1 MKQLHFN
8 YETSTE
14 EELISFIMNY
24 ASRQTIEQAFLRY
37 TAKGN
42 LVVAEKIR
50 VAKIKAKIRK
60 LEGEI

>member
-1 MKQLHFN
+1 MKQKQFD
-8 YETSTE
+8 YENSTE

-37 TAKGN
+37 AAKGN
-42 LVVAEKIR
+42 LLVAEKIR